1 MPSDTALPRVW
12 PPRLPS
18 TQPGTVPP
26 DALLD
31 HAGHPLLTAGGQPLL
46 VA

>member
-1 MPSDTALPRVW
+1 MPDGTALPPVW

-18 TQPGTVPP
+18 AQPGAWAP

-31 HAGHPLLTAGGQPLL
+31 DTGHPLLTDGGEPLL
-46 VA
+46 TA